1 MGEPWGLASEAVRAF
16 TAEDAWSFNQGTH
29 IGAHDVL
36 GAHHDGG
43 QVTFR
48 VWAPS
53 ASAVAVVGDFNDWT
67 PQPGDGLEADP
78 SGVWRITRPG
88 EPGQRYK
95 FAVTDANGNT
105 VEKADPYAFA
115 TEEPPR
121 TASVIAE
128 LNYQWNDQDWMSQRG
143 GRAALDA
150 PISIYEVHLGSWR
163 YEPGGYRALGSQLA
177 AYAADMGFTHVELLP
192 ITEHPFYGSWGYQTT
207 GYFAPTSRYGSP
219 TDLMAMIDELHNRDI
234 GVILDWV
241 PSHFPTDEFGL
252 ARFDGSHLYE
262 HADPR
267 LGHHP
272 DWDSAIFNYERN
284 EVRSFLLSSAHFWA
298 EHYHIDGIRVDAVAS
313 MLYRDYSRADG
324 DWIPNEHGGNENL
337 GAITF
342 LQELNRTLYLH
353 HPGIQVMAEES
364 TAWPGVTRP
373 VDQGGLGFGF
383 KWDMGWMHD
392 TLQYVERDPIHRTH
406 HHNDITF
413 RAVYRTSENYVLP
426 LSHDEVVHG
435 KGSLLDKMP
444 GDYWQQLANLRLLLA
459 YQWTTPG
466 KKLLFMG
473 SEFGQSGEWNHEAE
487 LSWFQASE
495 PQRAALSHLVTELNR
510 LYRSL
515 PALHGGDCTEEGF
528 EWIVGDDGDNSVIV
542 FNRRHGNDVA
552 VVAANFTPVPR
563 PGYRFGVDVDGQWQ
577 RVLNSDDAT
586 FGGASEPQTT
596 GATVEAD
603 LEPSHGRSQSLLMD
617 LPGLSI
623 QVFVPVS

>member
-1 MGEPWGLASEAVRAF
+1 MA
-16 TAEDAWSFNQGTH
+16 
-29 IGAHDVL
+29 AHDVM
-36 GAHHDGG
+36 GAHHHDGD
-43 QVTFR
+43 VTFR

-53 ASAVAVVGDFNDWT
+53 ASSVAVVGDFNNWS
-67 PQPGDGLEADP
+67 PGPADAMDPDP
-78 SGVWRITRPG
+78 SGVWRITRAA
-88 EPGQRYK
+88 EPGHRYK
-95 FAVTDANGNT
+95 FSVTDAAGRT

-121 TASVIAE
+121 TASVIADLDYRWGDE
-128 LNYQWNDQDWMSQRG
+128 EWMAKRG
-143 GRAALDA
+143 ERSALDA
-150 PISIYEVHLGSWR
+150 PMSVYEVHLGSWR
-163 YEPGGYRALGSQLA
+163 YEPGGYRALGAQLA
-177 AYAADMGFTHVELLP
+177 SYVTDLGFTHVELLP
-192 ITEHPFYGSWGYQTT
+192 LTEHPFYGSWGYQTT
-207 GYFAPTSRYGSP
+207 GYFAPTARYGSP
-219 TDLMAMIDELHNRDI
+219 TDLMAMIDELHNRGV

-241 PSHFPTDEFGL
+241 PSHFPTDEHGL

-284 EVRSFLLSSAHFWA
+284 EVRSFLLSSAHFWIDR
-298 EHYHIDGIRVDAVAS
+298 YHLDGLRVDAVAS
-313 MLYRDYSRADG
+313 MLYRDYSRDEG
-324 DWIPNEHGGNENL
+324 EWIPNEHGGNENL

-353 HPGIQVMAEES
+353 HPGIQVIAEES

-373 VDQGGLGFGF
+373 VDQGGLGFGL

-392 TLQYVERDPIHRTH
+392 TLQYLSRDPIHRTH

-444 GDYWQQLANLRLLLA
+444 GDHWQQFANLRLLLA

-473 SEFGQSGEWNHEAE
+473 GEFGQGGEWNHEAE

-495 PQRAALSHLVTELNR
+495 PQRAGITRLVTKLNE

-515 PALHGGDCTEEGF
+515 PALHGGDCSDEGF
-528 EWIVGDDGDNSVIV
+528 EWVVGDDEANSVVV
-542 FNRRHGNDVA
+542 FNRHQGDHRA
-552 VVAANFTPVPR
+552 VVAINFTPVPR
-563 PGYRFGVDVDGQWQ
+563 SQYRFGVDLPGDWV
-577 RVLNSDDAT
+577 RVLNSDDAA
-586 FGGASEPQTT
+586 FGGSGAGGSDGEAAAVVASSPQPT
-596 GATVEAD
+596 
-603 LEPSHGRSQSLLMD
+603 HGRPHCLEVD
-617 LPGLSI
+617 LPGLSV
-623 QVFVPVS
+623 QVFAPVS